1 MPEDTIAWKPAAMS
15 RVESTDE
22 VPKGFQRLVFVGI
35 GLKSTMMEPI
45 NSENWKEMYGKDLSE
60 GKNFKNERN
69 GKNVFYH
76 QYNPSQYYSEVIFR

>member
-35 GLKSTMMEPI
+35 GLTVVKVTGGI
-45 NSENWKEMYGKDLSE
+45 C
-60 GKNFKNERN
+60 N
-69 GKNVFYH
+69 GQSLKAAY
-76 QYNPSQYYSEVIFR
+76 QLI